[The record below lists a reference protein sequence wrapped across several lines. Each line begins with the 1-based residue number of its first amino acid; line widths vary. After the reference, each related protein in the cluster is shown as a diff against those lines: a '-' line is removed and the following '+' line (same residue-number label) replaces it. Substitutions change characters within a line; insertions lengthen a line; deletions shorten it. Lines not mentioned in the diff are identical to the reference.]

1 MSKKRERYPRARAI
15 IALGKG
21 DHLLDR
27 VETVTKH
34 WVDVWFDGAE
44 QVFSES
50 KAALASGS
58 NPWLQIVSTSSALS
72 LKAVG
77 VAMEG
82 FATLL
87 GCEPDQTIKFTFDA
101 VAESTDP
108 LYFQVPKGFLLTKK
122 GPLVMSDGAGTIDED
137 QIWVEPE
144 DHNKTFWSIKLR
156 DLKKGVPEPKDFNLF
171 KPGDYKG
178 VVVFTND
185 AKDELKLGVTATR
198 TEPVR

>member
-1 MSKKRERYPRARAI
+1 
-15 IALGKG
+15 
-21 DHLLDR
+21 
-27 VETVTKH
+27 
-34 WVDVWFDGAE
+34 
-44 QVFSES
+44 
-50 KAALASGS
+50 
-58 NPWLQIVSTSSALS
+58 
-72 LKAVG
+72 
-77 VAMEG
+77 
-82 FATLL
+82 
-87 GCEPDQTIKFTFDA
+87 
-101 VAESTDP
+101 
-108 LYFQVPKGFLLTKK
+108 
-122 GPLVMSDGAGTIDED
+122 MSDGAGTIDED